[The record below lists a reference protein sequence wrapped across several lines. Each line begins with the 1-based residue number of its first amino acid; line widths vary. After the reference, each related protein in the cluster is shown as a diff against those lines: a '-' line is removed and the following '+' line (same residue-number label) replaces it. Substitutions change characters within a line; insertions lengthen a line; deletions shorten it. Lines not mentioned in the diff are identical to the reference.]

1 MDSKDDPDVDNPG
14 GLGMAAAN
22 RHSIAFPLTLV
33 VIGGV
38 LLLKELGYLH
48 GNVLRYWPVLLIV
61 WGLGMIWAA
70 RNG

>member
-1 MDSKDDPDVDNPG
+1 
-14 GLGMAAAN
+14 MAAAGK
-22 RHSIAFPLTLV
+22 HSIAFPLTLV
-33 VIGGV
+33 VMGAV

-61 WGLGMIWAA
+61 WGLGMIWAS

>member
-1 MDSKDDPDVDNPG
+1 
-14 GLGMAAAN
+14 MAGAGK
-22 RHSIAFPLTLV
+22 HSIAFPLTLV
-33 VIGGV
+33 VVGAA

-70 RNG
+70 RKG

>member
-1 MDSKDDPDVDNPG
+1 
-14 GLGMAAAN
+14 MAAAG

-33 VIGGV
+33 VIGAV

-70 RNG
+70 RHG

>member
-1 MDSKDDPDVDNPG
+1 MPG
-14 GLGMAAAN
+14 GN
-22 RHSIAFPLTLV
+22 RYSIAFPLTLV
-33 VIGGV
+33 VIGVV

-70 RNG
+70 RKG